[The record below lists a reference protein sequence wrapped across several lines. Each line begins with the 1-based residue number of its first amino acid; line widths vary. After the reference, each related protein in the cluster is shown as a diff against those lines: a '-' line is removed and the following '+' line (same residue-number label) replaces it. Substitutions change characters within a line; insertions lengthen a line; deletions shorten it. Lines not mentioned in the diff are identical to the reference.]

1 MYCTVSWDIQY
12 GYIRALTA
20 GLCTMVLGKLA
31 GGGRGKGNAHVAR
44 GFRGLGIPTYHIVST
59 YIRAAFK
66 GDRLNQIWE
75 LHGKKSVHT
84 SRVPSTYV
92 LYFGNIIIVRSVHVL
107 SLAPDAL
114 VSGLATFGSFL
125 AAHVL

>member
-31 GGGRGKGNAHVAR
+31 GGGKGNAHVAR
-44 GFRGLGIPTYHIVST
+44 GFRGLGIPTYHTFYIVST

-66 GDRLNQIWE
+66 GDRLNQIQE
-75 LHGKKSVHT
+75 LHGKKSVWAHT
-84 SRVPSTYV
+84 S
-92 LYFGNIIIVRSVHVL
+92 
-107 SLAPDAL
+107 
-114 VSGLATFGSFL
+114 
-125 AAHVL
+125 